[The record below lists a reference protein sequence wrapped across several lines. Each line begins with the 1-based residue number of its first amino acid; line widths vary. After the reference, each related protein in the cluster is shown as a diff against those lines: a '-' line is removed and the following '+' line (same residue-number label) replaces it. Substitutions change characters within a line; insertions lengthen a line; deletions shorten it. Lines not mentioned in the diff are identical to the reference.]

1 MSARGNVNL
10 QREAQDIAN
19 LARQR
24 NDAILQKANT
34 DVNGIVSDLKSQI
47 KLEKKSLSKAK
58 DDAAVQLARDIKDVR
73 ERFSR
78 LKQTAEVRAR
88 VKDLVTA
95 AREKHK
101 VQLAN
106 LEQQAKDLNNKEKEL
121 ARFAPKS
128 FDASVFERLFNTALV
143 GQVLTATT
151 PEIGKTLGTGVVGS
165 RLLATETA
173 QRIFAKQTGLQK
185 GISGFVERAGQATVP
200 LREAG
205 IRAPSVAATTPF
217 VSTTSE
223 KVLDKEAVE
232 RIKRLPYNQRAK
244 VKAALIRSGKMPLV
258 KAQEPELYRLLHSK

>member
-1 MSARGNVNL
+1 MIQLTAELEFCKCVTVFL
-10 QREAQDIAN
+10 PIFWFAK
-19 LARQR
+19 R
-24 NDAILQKANT
+24 N
-34 DVNGIVSDLKSQI
+34 LKSQI

-73 ERFSR
+73 ERFSG

-151 PEIGKTLGTGVVGS
+151 PEIGKTLIWPAEWTHAHTGEVLKSGT
-165 RLLATETA
+165 
-173 QRIFAKQTGLQK
+173 K
-185 GISGFVERAGQATVP
+185 
-200 LREAG
+200 
-205 IRAPSVAATTPF
+205 
-217 VSTTSE
+217 
-223 KVLDKEAVE
+223 
-232 RIKRLPYNQRAK
+232 
-244 VKAALIRSGKMPLV
+244 
-258 KAQEPELYRLLHSK
+258 